1 VPEAK
6 QLLKFNPNRL
16 AVWSIILAVLV
27 TFLVVAQ
34 SLLIPLVIAFLLWT
48 LLDSIRL
55 LLISKAHG
63 KIPMP
68 RGVATAIA
76 IVIIFIAIYLIASIL
91 TGQLDALSQALPA
104 YHEKLAAMLAQL
116 GQLLGIEELPSA
128 ANVLEKLDVSAA
140 LGWAGN
146 TLGGLFGNLA
156 LIAVYL
162 GFILVEEKIFPDK
175 LKHISQD
182 PKTSAQMTQLAGE
195 INTRIQQYI
204 GMKTAISLLTGVL
217 SYLLLRFMDVDFA
230 ALWSLLIFLLNFIPN
245 IGSILGMLLP
255 GLMTLFQFD
264 STTPFFIVV
273 AGLGAI
279 NFIVGNILEPAYM
292 GRSLNLSPLMILF
305 SLSIWGAIWGLAGMF
320 LSVPLMVVTAIICSH
335 FRGLRWIAV
344 LLSETGRL
352 NTTAVD
358 E

>member
-1 VPEAK
+1 MPEDK
-6 QLLKFNPNRL
+6 PMLKFNPNRL

-34 SLLIPLVIAFLLWT
+34 SLLIPLVIAFLLWA
-48 LLDSIRL
+48 LLDAIRVQ
-55 LLISKAHG
+55 LIERTRGNIA
-63 KIPMP
+63 MP

-76 IVIIFIAIYLIASIL
+76 ILIVFISIFLIASIL
-91 TGQLDALSQALPA
+91 SGQLEALSLALPA
-104 YHEKLAAMLAQL
+104 YQEKMAGMLAQL
-116 GQLLGIEELPSA
+116 GQWLGMAELPSA

-162 GFILVEEKIFPDK
+162 GFILAEEKIFPDK

-182 PKTSAQMTQLAGE
+182 PQTSAQMTQLAGE

-264 STTPFFIVV
+264 SATPFFIVI

-279 NFIVGNILEPAYM
+279 NLIVGNILEPAYM
-292 GRSLNLSPLMILF
+292 GRSLNLSPLMILL

-320 LSVPLMVVTAIICSH
+320 LSVPLMVVTAIICTH
-335 FRGLRWIAV
+335 FQGLRWLAV

>member
-1 VPEAK
+1 MAEKNQP
-6 QLLKFNPNRL
+6 LKFDPNRL

-27 TFLVVAQ
+27 TFLIVAQ
-34 SLLIPLVIAFLLWT
+34 SLLIPLVIAFLLWA
-48 LLDSIRL
+48 LLDAIRV
-55 LLISKAHG
+55 LLIEKTRG
-63 KIPMP
+63 KLPISP
-68 RGVATAIA
+68 GVATAIA
-76 IVIIFIAIYLIASIL
+76 IFIILIAMYLMFNIL

-104 YHEKLAAMLAQL
+104 YQEKLAAMLEQL
-116 GQLLGIEELPSA
+116 GKLLGIEELPSA
-128 ANVLEKLDVSAA
+128 ARVLEKLDVSAA

-162 GFILVEEKIFPDK
+162 GFILAEEKIFPDK

-182 PKTSAQMTQLAGE
+182 PETSARMTLLAGE
-195 INTRIQQYI
+195 INTKIQQYI
-204 GMKTAISLLTGVL
+204 GMKTAISLLTGAL

-230 ALWSLLIFLLNFIPN
+230 ALWGLLIFLLNFIPN
-245 IGSILGMLLP
+245 IGSILGMVLP

-264 STTPFFIVV
+264 SATPFFIVV
-273 AGLGAI
+273 AGLGGI
-279 NFIVGNILEPAYM
+279 NFVVGNILEPAYM
-292 GRSLNLSPLMILF
+292 GRSLNLSPLMILL

-320 LSVPLMVVTAIICSH
+320 LSVPLMVVTAIVCTH
-335 FRGLRWIAV
+335 FKGLRWVAV

-352 NTTAVD
+352 NTAAAD